1 MRWLSTNL
9 LLILT
14 TVLRPTLADPGIER
28 PPEMWRLD
36 LDGDGVDEDV
46 YIHAYVEES
55 FGYDETF
62 IELTLEETLIAEVNL
77 GPQGYL
83 TSLVTE
89 TLPDGREG
97 LLALH
102 GKSYGV
108 SAGYESRATLWAWDA
123 DERRLTERIALMTGY
138 HSGGLGLASALRW
151 VEDDAFAGF
160 CLDGLAVYEEIIR
173 ESGDEPEQ
181 GAPAFHEFRYPGRI
195 ELAPDSEGRY
205 HPAGY
210 RDPAGVY
217 LAWPAEG
224 RDGSLWV
231 NDLHQLRPYP
241 REAVLAADPTLA
253 NDTPFEILA
262 RTTPELDADAPL
274 WMSADELGATTIASF
289 VTPGIAAAHDE
300 NALYLW
306 GYLGPTPP
314 PSTLVLE
321 LGTTRRDPELELS
334 WAGGIGENEI
344 PEDARLAQPG
354 AGRFVVELT
363 WSALGAT
370 GPRPVYLRLV
380 PEGGTSPPLLLAP
393 VVPDE

>member
-1 MRWLSTNL
+1 MRRLSTIL
-9 LLILT
+9 PLILT
-14 TVLRPTLADPGIER
+14 MVLGPTLADPGVER

-36 LDGDGVDEDV
+36 LDGDGVDEEV

-62 IELTLEETLIAEVNL
+62 IELTLEETLIAEVDL

-108 SAGYESRATLWAWDA
+108 SAGYESWATLWAWEA
-123 DERRLTERIALMTGY
+123 DEQRLTERIALMTGY

-151 VEDDAFAGF
+151 VEDNVFAGW

-173 ESGDEPEQ
+173 KEGDEPEQ
-181 GAPAFHEFRYPGRI
+181 GTPAFHEFRYPGRI
-195 ELAPDSEGRY
+195 ELAPDEKGRF

-210 RDPAGVY
+210 RDPLGVY
-217 LAWPAEG
+217 LDWPAEG
-224 RDGSLWV
+224 RDGSRWI
-231 NDLHQLRPYP
+231 NDLHQLRPFP
-241 REAVLAADPTLA
+241 REALIAADPTLA
-253 NDTPFEILA
+253 NETPFEILA
-262 RTTPELDADAPL
+262 RTTPELESGATLWTDADR
-274 WMSADELGATTIASF
+274 LGATTIDTF
-289 VTPGIAAAHDE
+289 VTPGIAAAQNE

-314 PSTLVLE
+314 PCTLVLE
-321 LGTTRRDPELELS
+321 LGTTRQAPELKLS
-334 WAGGIGENEI
+334 WAGGIGEREM
-344 PEDARLAQPG
+344 PAAARLEQPG
-354 AGRFVVELT
+354 AGRFVIELP

-370 GPRPVYLRLV
+370 GPRPVYLRLI